1 MYMQI
6 RKDKNRLTMMKYN
19 IYKIT
24 KEIQIKGEDKSNES
38 LIKGQDK
45 STKTTCL
52 IIEGEG

>member
-38 LIKGQDK
+38 L
-45 STKTTCL
+45 TKV
-52 IIEGEG
+52 